1 MRKFGW
7 ILLLAALLLG
17 VVSGAVFAEGAAQE
31 IVPLEIK
38 EEDLDLE
45 NGSFCLQIEDRD
57 RIIPEGYFTA
67 ALYLEDRYDPAQI
80 ESMKAG
86 DRVLVN
92 GEWFTVSE
100 VVIHEDEVFDGA
112 DENGS
117 TETDETSLKRRIC
130 IYEIYTEEEF
140 WGYITFEPRT
150 EGFYNAVEND
160 WNPITLVKK
169 VKIMLPLA
177 DAFVYHEMSS
187 GGAEDDPCG
196 PEDFIDFLLHPEGDE
211 EEDEA
216 NAAVPFFNPYN
227 TNVGFRDGLMMNI
240 WSFSYP
246 HGPEIDE

>member
-1 MRKFGW
+1 MKKTGW

-17 VVSGAVFAEGAAQE
+17 LAVGTVFAEDAAQE
-31 IVPLEIK
+31 IVPMEFR

-86 DRVLVN
+86 DRVQVN

-100 VVIHEDEVFDGA
+100 VVIHEEEVYDEA
-112 DENGS
+112 DEADA
-117 TETDETSLKRRIC
+117 DETVLKHRIN
-130 IYEIYTEEEF
+130 IYEIDPEEEF
-140 WGYITFEPRT
+140 WGYITFEPAA
-150 EGFYNAVEND
+150 EEFYIAVEND

-169 VKIMLPLA
+169 VKIMLPLP
-177 DAFVYHEMSS
+177 DAFVYHEMES
-187 GGAEDDPCG
+187 GGADEYPCG
-196 PEDFIDFLLHPEGDE
+196 PEDFIDFLLHPEEDE
-211 EEDEA
+211 EADEA
-216 NAAVPFFNPYN
+216 GMAIPFFNPYN
-227 TNVGFRDGLMMNI
+227 TDVRFQDGLMTDI

>member
-17 VVSGAVFAEGAAQE
+17 LAVGTVFAEGAAQE
-31 IVPLEIK
+31 IVPMEIK

-67 ALYLEDRYDPAQI
+67 ALYLEDRYDPEQI

-117 TETDETSLKRRIC
+117 TETDETSPKRRIR

-140 WGYITFEPRT
+140 WGYITFEPAA
-150 EGFYNAVEND
+150 EEFYIAVEND

-169 VKIMLPLA
+169 VKIMLPLP
-177 DAFVYHEMSS
+177 DAFVYHEMES
-187 GGAEDDPCG
+187 GGADEYPCG
-196 PEDFIDFLLHPEGDE
+196 PEDFIDFLLHPEDDE

-216 NAAVPFFNPYN
+216 GMAIPFFTPYN
-227 TNVGFRDGLMMNI
+227 TDVRFQDGLMTDI
-240 WSFSYP
+240 WTFSYP

>member
-1 MRKFGW
+1 MRKIGW

-17 VVSGAVFAEGAAQE
+17 AVSGAVFAEGLAQE

-80 ESMKAG
+80 ENMKAG

-117 TETDETSLKRRIC
+117 TETDETSPKRRIR
-130 IYEIYTEEEF
+130 IYEIYT
-140 WGYITFEPRT
+140 
-150 EGFYNAVEND
+150 
-160 WNPITLVKK
+160 
-169 VKIMLPLA
+169 
-177 DAFVYHEMSS
+177 
-187 GGAEDDPCG
+187 
-196 PEDFIDFLLHPEGDE
+196 
-211 EEDEA
+211 
-216 NAAVPFFNPYN
+216 
-227 TNVGFRDGLMMNI
+227 
-240 WSFSYP
+240 
-246 HGPEIDE
+246 